1 MTNLNL
7 AFYAGGI
14 ISYKDYAVL
23 VFQLEPHPEYHKSAD
38 ALTVEKAKPNQRR
51 DLVDV
56 KGQRLQFDL
65 RHGHGRDRQT
75 ARIRDI
81 LKQLTGSSEVQ
92 F

>member
-1 MTNLNL
+1 MTNLKL

-14 ISYKDYAVL
+14 IAYEHYAVL
-23 VFQLEPHPEYHKSAD
+23 VFQLEPNQENDKIVN

-65 RHGHGRDRQT
+65 RHGPGRDRQT

-81 LKQLTGSSEVQ
+81 LKQLTESSEVQ

>member
-1 MTNLNL
+1 MTNLRL
-7 AFYAGGI
+7 AFYTSGI
-14 ISYKDYAVL
+14 ISYEDEAVV
-23 VFQLEPHPEYHKSAD
+23 VFQPEPYQENDKIVE

-56 KGQRLQFDL
+56 RGQRLQFDL
-65 RHGHGRDRQT
+65 RHRPGRDRQT
-75 ARIRDI
+75 TRIHDI